1 MLSLTMSAR
10 DSALSKAAM
19 ATLVENRDTFLAFL
33 ERRTGNRAL
42 AEDVLQDAFARSIS
56 TDALLDDEDAVT
68 AWFYRTLRNTL
79 IDHARRADSR
89 KRAYEAIALELDQSF
104 DPELDARNRVCGCV
118 ARIATG
124 LEPKLAEIIRR
135 IDVDGASIA
144 EYATEQGITANNARV
159 RLFRARAALREQV
172 KASCGSCAASGCVDC
187 TCPGPAPAPV
197 KSCCSK

>member
-1 MLSLTMSAR
+1 MSAR
-10 DSALSKAAM
+10 SSLSPETM
-19 ATLVENRDTFLAFL
+19 AILVENRDTFLAFL

-42 AEDVLQDAFARSIS
+42 AEDVLQDAFTRSIS
-56 TDALLDDEDAVT
+56 TETPLDDADAVT

-89 KRAYEAIALELDQSF
+89 KRAYEAIARELDESF
-104 DPELDARNRVCGCV
+104 DPELDAKNRLCTCV
-118 ARIATG
+118 SRIATG
-124 LEPKLAEIIRR
+124 LEPKLAEVIRR
-135 IDVDGASIA
+135 IDVEGASIA
-144 EYATEQGITANNARV
+144 EFAAEQGITANNARV

-187 TCPGPAPAPV
+187 TCAGPAPTPAPT